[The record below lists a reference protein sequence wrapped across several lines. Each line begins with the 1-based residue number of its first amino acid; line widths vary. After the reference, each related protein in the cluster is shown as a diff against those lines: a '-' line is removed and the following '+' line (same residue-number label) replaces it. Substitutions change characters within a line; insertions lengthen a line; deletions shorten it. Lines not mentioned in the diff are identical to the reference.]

1 MNIKTAKGLT
11 SSEKSID
18 YHYKSY
24 IVVYNEIISYTVYNI
39 FTLYFV
45 SSGMFTKN
53 SLLCFSLK
61 LLFDEVADECVIK
74 GLILYLELLPCVG

>member
-1 MNIKTAKGLT
+1 MNIKTAEGLT

-24 IVVYNEIISYTVYNI
+24 IVVYNHLIHCVYNI

-74 GLILYLELLPCVG
+74 GLILYLELLLCVG

>member
-1 MNIKTAKGLT
+1 M
-11 SSEKSID
+11 
-18 YHYKSY
+18 
-24 IVVYNEIISYTVYNI
+24 YNI

-74 GLILYLELLPCVG
+74 GLILYLELLPCVE

>member
-1 MNIKTAKGLT
+1 M
-11 SSEKSID
+11 
-18 YHYKSY
+18 
-24 IVVYNEIISYTVYNI
+24 YNI